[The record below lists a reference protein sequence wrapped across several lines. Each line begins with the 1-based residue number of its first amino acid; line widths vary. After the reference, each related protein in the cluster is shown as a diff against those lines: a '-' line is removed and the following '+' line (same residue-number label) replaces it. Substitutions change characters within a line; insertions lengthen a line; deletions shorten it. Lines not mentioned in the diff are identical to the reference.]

1 MRMLLGDADAADAPA
16 DAPGHAPHAPGDADA
31 ADASRGCGCF
41 SGMRMLL
48 GDADAADA
56 PGQLVGHAHF
66 MLQEQRGFCVRSRG
80 SGLAS
85 VC

>member
-1 MRMLLGDADAADAPA
+1 MLLAD
-16 DAPGHAPHAPGDADA
+16 
-31 ADASRGCGCF
+31 ADASRGCDQDAIRMR
-41 SGMRMLL
+41 MRMLL

-66 MLQEQRGFCVRSRG
+66 MLQEQRGFCVRSRR

>member
-1 MRMLLGDADAADAPA
+1 MLLVMLLVMLMRMRMLLGDA
-16 DAPGHAPHAPGDADA
+16 DAPGHAPHAPGDLVMLL
-31 ADASRGCGCF
+31 
-41 SGMRMLL
+41 GMPMLL

-66 MLQEQRGFCVRSRG
+66 MLQEQRGFCVRSRR